1 MKHSPITR
9 VAVIGAGTMGAGI
22 AAHCLNAG
30 LDVLLL
36 DLPGPDEQPNAVA
49 QTGRDGLLT
58 RRPAAL
64 ADPADYS
71 RIRVGNLD
79 EHLPL
84 LAHCDLIIE
93 AITEDLAIKRDLY
106 ARLAPHWADGT
117 VLASNTSTF
126 SLRDLSAEMRPD
138 QQARFLILHFF
149 NPPRY
154 MRLIEVVKPA
164 GLLPGLDGI
173 VDDFCFKSLG
183 KQPVY
188 CADYPGFIA
197 NRLGGFW
204 MLAAIT
210 AAVQYGIAPERADAI
225 LADAFQAPSTGI
237 FGLID
242 LIGVDLL
249 HQAISGLA
257 TALGPD
263 DGMKAV
269 VSGLDTLQPLID
281 KGYLGNKTRQG
292 FYKHY
297 KTDNGAVEKQVWDIS
312 TQVYRPTLAQ
322 GRKAIAA
329 ADLTPAEVQF
339 RQQVLSQTLAY
350 AGSLVPKVVPTATQV
365 DSAMRFGYGWKQG
378 PFELAASSGVNT
390 AAVIAPQ
397 LVASDSDAR
406 DRGCLSVQVLRTGKT
421 PRRQNSAAALWDM
434 GDGVGLFQ
442 ITTRM
447 NTLDTQVL
455 QLLDNVLSAPPPD
468 MVAMVI
474 GGDDA
479 NFSAGANL
487 KHALT
492 MMDGGQPQE
501 LLDLLA
507 LGQRIFLGLKYST
520 FPVIGACS
528 GTVFGGGCE
537 LLMHCAGVQAHL
549 DSTVGLVEA
558 RVGIIPSWGG
568 TTQLLV
574 RNLQA
579 GLNPEM
585 AAVQAFQR
593 IATSYVA
600 PSAPLAI
607 RSRLLPPGTRVTMN
621 RELLLADAKAYALDL
636 LPAYVAPEPV
646 VLRLDW
652 DSIRMALDAELHTFC
667 EQHAD
672 SPHGCRIAREVHR
685 VLSGANASGGWVGA
699 EGDLHALERAAVGK
713 LMAHPDSQGRM
724 RHMLTTGKV
733 LKN

>member
-1 MKHSPITR
+1 MISGPITR
-9 VAVIGAGTMGAGI
+9 VAVIGAGTMGSGI

-36 DLPGPDEQPNAVA
+36 DLPGPDGQPNAVA
-49 QTGRDGLLT
+49 EAGRDGLLT

-64 ADPADYS
+64 ADPADYT

-79 EHLPL
+79 DHLPL
-84 LAHCDLIIE
+84 LANCDLIIE
-93 AITEDLAIKRDLY
+93 AVTEDLAIKRDLY
-106 ARLAPHWADGT
+106 ARLAPYWADGT

-126 SLRDLSAEMRPD
+126 SLRDLSAGMRPEH
-138 QQARFLILHFF
+138 QAMFLILHFF

-154 MRLIEVVKPA
+154 MRLIEVVKPK
-164 GLLPGLDGI
+164 GLLSGLDAI
-173 VDDFCFKSLG
+173 IDEFCFKSLG

-188 CADYPGFIA
+188 CEDHPGFIA

-204 MLAAIT
+204 MLTAIA
-210 AAVQYGIAPERADAI
+210 AAVQHGIAPERADAI
-225 LADAFQAPSTGI
+225 LADAFQAPNTGV

-249 HQAISGLA
+249 HQAVSSLA
-257 TALGPD
+257 AALGPE
-263 DGMKAV
+263 DGIGAV
-269 VSGLDTLQPLID
+269 VSGLDTLKPLLD

-292 FYKHY
+292 FYRHH
-297 KTDNGAVEKQVWDIS
+297 KTDGGVVEKQVWDIN
-312 TQVYRPTLAQ
+312 TLAYRPSLAQ
-322 GRKAIAA
+322 GRKAIPAA
-329 ADLTPAEVQF
+329 ELTPVEVLF
-339 RQQVLSQTLAY
+339 RQQVLSQTLGY
-350 AGSLVPKVVPTATQV
+350 AHSLVPEVVPTAAQV
-365 DSAMRFGYGWKQG
+365 DIAMQFGYGWKQG
-378 PFELAASSGVNT
+378 PFELAACSGAN
-390 AAVIAPQ
+390 AAAIAVPQ
-397 LVASDSDAR
+397 LDINDQGWR
-406 DRGCLSVQVLRTGKT
+406 QRGHLSVQAISSGTT
-421 PRRQNSAAALWDM
+421 PMRQNPAAALWDM

-442 ITTRM
+442 IRTRM
-447 NTLDTQVL
+447 NTLDSQVL
-455 QLLDNVLSAPPPD
+455 QLLENVLSDPPAG

-487 KHALT
+487 KHALA
-492 MMDGGQPQE
+492 MIDSGQPQE

-537 LLMHCAGVQAHL
+537 LLMHCTGVQAHL

-568 TTQLLV
+568 TTQLFV
-574 RNLQA
+574 HNLQA
-579 GLNPEM
+579 GLASES
-585 AAVQAFQR
+585 AAVNAFQR

-600 PSAPLAI
+600 TSAPLAV
-607 RSRLLPPGTRVTMN
+607 RSRLLPSTTRVTMN
-621 RELLLADAKAYALDL
+621 RDLLLADAKAYALDAL
-636 LPAYVAPEPV
+636 TGYVAQEPT
-646 VLRLDW
+646 VLDLDW
-652 DSIRMALDAELHTFC
+652 DSIRTALDAELTSFC

-672 SPHGCRIAREVHR
+672 SPHSCRIAQEVYG
-685 VLSGANASGGWVGA
+685 VLSGAGAAGSWSGT
-699 EGDLHALERAAVGK
+699 EGDLHALERASVGK
-713 LMAHPDSQGRM
+713 LMAHPDSQRRM
-724 RHMLTTGKV
+724 RQMLTTGKA